1 MPFDRTKLF
10 ARLDP
15 IFAGQYKQNQKD
27 GLDAILVE
35 WEARKPKGDLRW
47 LAYMLATAFH
57 ETNQQMQPVREA
69 YWVKNAEAWRKAH
82 LAYYPYYGRGYVQL
96 THFGNY
102 KKAGDVVGQDLV
114 SDPDKALD
122 ARIAAIVMF
131 VGMEE
136 GWFRGDA
143 KRHNLQRY
151 FSAKVDDAVGARAI
165 INGKEYKEVAGGQV
179 LLGAIIAQY
188 HDAFLDAL
196 KHSQA

>member
-1 MPFDRTKLF
+1 MPFNRAVLLAK
-10 ARLDP
+10 LDP
-15 IFAGQYKQNQKD
+15 MFLDSYKEAQTE
-27 GLDAILVE
+27 GLNAILVE

-82 LAYYPYYGRGYVQL
+82 LPYYPYYGRGYVQL

-114 SDPDKALD
+114 SAPDKALD
-122 ARIAAIVMF
+122 AGIAAAIMF
-131 VGMEE
+131 VGMEK

-143 KRHNLQRY
+143 KRHDLARY
-151 FSAKVDDAVGARAI
+151 FSSTADDPVGARAI

-179 LLGAIIAQY
+179 LLATIIAQY
-188 HDAFLDAL
+188 HEAFLDAL
-196 KHSQA
+196 EHSRK